1 MKAHASPVYV
11 KSRACSDEKSP
22 GNNDRDDELASAQYI
37 SLGRFPGSQVQGLCT
52 LSGAG
57 NGSLHQHSDT
67 SLGKEKACSKNKEQA
82 ASGQ

>member
-1 MKAHASPVYV
+1 MRKAPVT
-11 KSRACSDEKSP
+11 
-22 GNNDRDDELASAQYI
+22 NDRDDELASAQYI
-37 SLGRFPGSQVQGLCT
+37 FRGRFSGSQVQGLCT

-57 NGSLHQHSDT
+57 NGSLHQHRDA